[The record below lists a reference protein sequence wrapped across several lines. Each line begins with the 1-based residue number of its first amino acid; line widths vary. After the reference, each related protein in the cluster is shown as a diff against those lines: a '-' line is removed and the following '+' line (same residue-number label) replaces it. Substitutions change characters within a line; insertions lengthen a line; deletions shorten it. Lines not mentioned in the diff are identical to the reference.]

1 MSELKKKPSLLYV
14 LQILQKYSH
23 EKNPLTQNKIAEYL
37 LDEYDIE
44 LERKAIGRCID
55 TLEAAGYDIVRDAKG
70 VYLGTASALEDA
82 QLQIIIDSVISN
94 RAITATDSK
103 KLVDQLL
110 SMGTAGLKLRNPHIN
125 TLNTWGKPEKSVV
138 PYNIDAIQKA
148 LDERHQISFLYD
160 NKVMCPNG
168 ERMEASP
175 VECFVREGYYY
186 LVAVLA
192 GHRSNRLVNFPLNKV
207 TDVQILEKKAI
218 LVTTIP
224 GYEKGFDMR
233 NYLAAHP
240 DMLERHHCAKRVK
253 FAFCES
259 SRDILTKAFGNDIWV
274 QPSSG
279 SLGLMT
285 AVVDADLEEAV
296 RLALRYPT
304 DIFLLYP
311 EDAKNQVIQRWNN
324 GLKVYERLENEQKGL

>member
-55 TLEAAGYDIVRDAKG
+55 TLEVAGYDIVRDAKG

-94 RAITATDSK
+94 RAITAADSK

-125 TLNTWGKPEKSVV
+125 TLNAWGKPEKSVV

-148 LDERHQISFLYD
+148 IDERHQISFLYD
-160 NKVMCPNG
+160 NKAMCPNG
-168 ERMEASP
+168 ERVEVSP

-186 LVAVLA
+186 LVAVFPGQKA
-192 GHRSNRLVNFPLNKV
+192 NRLVNFPLDKV
-207 TDVQILEKKAI
+207 TDVQILEKKAVS
-218 LVTTIP
+218 VTSTS
-224 GYEKGFDMR
+224 GYEKGFDLR
-233 NYLAAHP
+233 SYLAAHP
-240 DMLERHHCAKRVK
+240 EMLERHHRPKRVK
-253 FAFCES
+253 FAFFES
-259 SRDILTKAFGNDIWV
+259 SRDILTKAFGNDIWI
-274 QPSSG
+274 QPGGG

-285 AVVDADLEEAV
+285 AVVDTDIEEAV

-304 DIFLLYP
+304 DVFLLYP
-311 EDAKNQVIQRWNN
+311 ETAKNQVIQRWQN
-324 GLKVYERLENEQKGL
+324 GLMVYNLLEKE

>member
-125 TLNTWGKPEKSVV
+125 SLNTWGKPEKSATR
-138 PYNIDAIQKA
+138 YNIDAVQKA
-148 LDERHQISFLYD
+148 ILEKHQISFFYD
-160 NKVMCPNG
+160 
-168 ERMEASP
+168 EHL
-175 VECFVREGYYY
+175 FH
-186 LVAVLA
+186 L
-192 GHRSNRLVNFPLNKV
+192 
-207 TDVQILEKKAI
+207 
-218 LVTTIP
+218 
-224 GYEKGFDMR
+224 
-233 NYLAAHP
+233 
-240 DMLERHHCAKRVK
+240 HH
-253 FAFCES
+253 S
-259 SRDILTKAFGNDIWV
+259 TW
-274 QPSSG
+274 
-279 SLGLMT
+279 GL
-285 AVVDADLEEAV
+285 
-296 RLALRYPT
+296 
-304 DIFLLYP
+304 
-311 EDAKNQVIQRWNN
+311 
-324 GLKVYERLENEQKGL
+324 